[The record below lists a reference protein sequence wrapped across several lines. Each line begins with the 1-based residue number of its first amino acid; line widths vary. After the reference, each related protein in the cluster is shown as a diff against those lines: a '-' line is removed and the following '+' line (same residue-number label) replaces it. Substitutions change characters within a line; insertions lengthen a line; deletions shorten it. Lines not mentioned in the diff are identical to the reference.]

1 MIDLQQV
8 WNMPQQPKPP
18 TPGGQTGTAI
28 GTGGGANAGIVG
40 AQPSLGRGG
49 GANAGIVGTQPTQ
62 QNAWDYS
69 GDWAYP
75 SQWGAG
81 GYNINWMEKADDIPA
96 NPMQQWY
103 RDPSWGGHIGWQ
115 PEYGFQDWT
124 DVGNQVYHTGGWEQ
138 DYATFQQNMNAAGFT
153 PQMGNWQDYF
163 PERVGD
169 GTGGGGGTG
178 SGWDWSN
185 ILIGGQPGDP
195 GGEVPPGTGGY
206 DMSGY
211 TGETG
216 AFPYP
221 QEWDTA
227 SNALTGFTQG
237 TPTATPDIWNQGAS
251 IASQMGQTGMPTDT
265 SPAYLAAQQ
274 VVQQDTVDA
283 IQQAAEQAGLT
294 GLRWSTPMGRS
305 AQDIAGRNMAQLGA
319 AWTQQE
325 MGAQE
330 AARNRQLQGTSQMYD
345 FGAGTAG
352 LQESASNRALQAS
365 GMLPGLGQM
374 YLNAPQD
381 WAQQMYGMGS
391 GMQQQGQS
399 ALNNY
404 MNEFLRLA
412 PENSPWLQQ
421 IMQYANPSMGMG
433 GAQQY
438 QPSTGGGIMDMVG
451 AVGSGVAALCGGG

>member
-18 TPGGQTGTAI
+18 TNAGTN
-28 GTGGGANAGIVG
+28 TGANTGMT
-40 AQPSLGRGG
+40 PS
-49 GANAGIVGTQPTQ
+49 GTTQ
-62 QNAWDYS
+62 QQGQGNTAWDYS

-81 GYNINWMEKADDIPA
+81 GYNIDWMEKADDIPQ

-163 PERVGD
+163 PDRVDD
-169 GTGGGGGTG
+169 GTGGGDG
-178 SGWDWSN
+178 SGWDWSQ

-195 GGEVPPGTGGY
+195 GGMDPGTGGY

-221 QEWDTA
+221 QEWDVA
-227 SNALTGFTQG
+227 SNTLSQFAGGL
-237 TPTATPDIWNQGAS
+237 PTDIPSIWNQGAG

-265 SPAYLAAQQ
+265 SPAYQASKK
-274 VVQQDTVDA
+274 VVEQDTIDA
-283 IQQAAEQAGLT
+283 IKQAAEQAGLS
-294 GLRWSTPMGRS
+294 GLRWSTPMGRT
-305 AQDIAGRNMAQLGA
+305 AQDIAGRNMSQLGA
-319 AWTQQE
+319 SWTQQE

-330 AARNRQLQGTSQMYD
+330 AARQRQLEGTNQMYQY
-345 FGAGTAG
+345 GAGAAG
-352 LQESASNRALQAS
+352 LEESSKDRGMQAA
-365 GMLPGLGQM
+365 GMLPALGQM

-381 WAQQMYGMGS
+381 WAQQTYGMGS

-438 QPSTGGGIMDMVG
+438 QQSTGGGIMDMVG
-451 AVGSGVAALCGGG
+451 AIGTGIAALC